1 MDGFFASFRG
11 SIGTKVAEELSEL
24 HGVLWEHDDTCAQCR
39 ACKTPF
45 TTTRRRHHCRGCGG
59 VFCEG
64 CLQTNILIPSK
75 DEAVDKACPGCCSG
89 SMPGAE
95 LVSKVESAI
104 KKGTP
109 ITTLGKP
116 DPTGSKYPPGEAIPL
131 YPGERFVS
139 SAINVRAPTGG
150 YFGFINKTR
159 YSVAIKLLQGG
170 SNYLWE
176 TPRPSFEVVAP
187 GEAFNADF
195 SPLLKSL
202 DLVLL
207 TNNPSIPPEAE
218 SYSQSTKASSRWAQI
233 DQFRD
238 FVIYQADCNA
248 HNVLIKYKGNGVCEL
263 RQGTSLGRQGMGV
276 FTGCVPHGQ
285 LDFETNCPCIERV
298 FTSLP

>member
-1 MDGFFASFRG
+1 MDTFFAKFRG
-11 SIGTKVAEELSEL
+11 STGTEELGEL
-24 HGVLWEHDDTCAQCR
+24 HGVLWESDDNSVQCR

-45 TTTRRRHHCRGCGG
+45 TTIKRRHHCRGCGG
-59 VFCEG
+59 VFCEN

-89 SMPGAE
+89 LMPGAE

-109 ITTLGKP
+109 ITALGKP
-116 DPTGSKYPPGEAIPL
+116 YPIGMKYAPGETIPL
-131 YPGERFVS
+131 DPGERFVS
-139 SAINVRAPTGG
+139 SGDDNTRAPSGG
-150 YFGFINKTR
+150 YFSFINKTR

-176 TPRPSFEVVAP
+176 TPRPLFEVVAP
-187 GEAFNADF
+187 GESFNTYF
-195 SPLLKSL
+195 SPLLKTL

-207 TNNPSIPPEAE
+207 TNNSSIPPMAE
-218 SYSQSTKASSRWAQI
+218 SYSQSTKASSRWARI

-238 FVIYQADCNA
+238 FVIYQADCSA
-248 HNVLIKYKGNGVCEL
+248 HNVLIKYKGSGLCEL
-263 RQGTSLGRQGMGV
+263 RRGTSIGRHGMGV
-276 FTGCVPHGQ
+276 FTGCVPAGQ